1 MSPNTAI
8 LYFLL
13 LLFSIFVVIGVVVPW
28 FARRWYIRRNGQ
40 PRERRHAN
48 DAHRKMTFGISAVSI
63 LVSLSANV
71 LPMMSPALGLI
82 LIFICFVFYVTGGTY
97 LWKKESSNKD
107 DYRYELLVNGGA
119 GIGGGLLILAGAAL
133 LF

>member
-13 LLFSIFVVIGVVVPW
+13 LLFSIFIVIGVAVPW
-28 FARRWYIRRNGQ
+28 LARRWYVRRNGQ
-40 PRERRHAN
+40 PRKRRYAN
-48 DAHRKMTFGISAVSI
+48 DAHRKLTVGMITANLVILMFANVSELLSWVSI
-63 LVSLSANV
+63 LTL
-71 LPMMSPALGLI
+71 LFGCFLI
-82 LIFICFVFYVTGGTY
+82 YVTGSTY

-119 GIGGGLLILAGAAL
+119 VIGGGLLILVWAP
-133 LF
+133 FIF